1 MVFGNEH
8 LGRAVV
14 FLRESQNLK
23 PHELAERLDI
33 KPATLSQYETG
44 RRGMT
49 ENMVKRI
56 AAALGLDEIVLWDTA
71 HKIFRYNYFHARAKE
86 EGITV
91 EELITRIEVQP
102 SIEQVM
108 ESYDSKTE
116 QDRQYTEISFRFLE
130 SLSRRGPEG
139 FNLLKVLV
147 KPRDQSQNPR
157 KKAIQAGRDPRRR
170 EF

>member
-23 PHELAERLDI
+23 QHELAERLDI
-33 KPATLSQYETG
+33 KPPTLHQYETG

-49 ENMVKRI
+49 ENMVKKI
-56 AAALGLDEIVLWDTA
+56 AVALGLDEIVLWDTA
-71 HKIFRYNYFHARAKE
+71 HKIFRYNYFHTRAKE
-86 EGITV
+86 EGIAV
-91 EELITRIEVQP
+91 EELIARIEIQP

-116 QDRQYTEISFRFLE
+116 RDRQYTEITFRFLE
-130 SLSRRGPEG
+130 SLGRRGPDG
-139 FNLLKVLV
+139 FDLLKVLV
-147 KPRDQSQNPR
+147 KPRDQNETPR
-157 KKAIQAGRDPRRR
+157 KKALRLEKGSQRR
-170 EF
+170 ES